1 MPCHLEEWPK
11 LCFEEHRR
19 RLTKLT
25 HHRESIECNYCH
37 FARQNAEIAYTP
49 ELDPHDTASP
59 TARKIHDANLKPD
72 CPVCRLPVAT
82 YRAKMHRKCLNSTRT
97 IKVNE
102 PKTTRDRTKC
112 SKGHSRAIYGR
123 PRKDGG
129 YACRLCTA
137 IRKRA
142 AYQSLK
148 AASA

>member
-19 RLTKLT
+19 RLTKLI

-72 CPVCRLPVAT
+72 CPICGLPVKT
-82 YRAKMHRKCLNSTRT
+82 YRAKMHRVCMPVVVRPPKPPPAGPRT
-97 IKVNE
+97 
-102 PKTTRDRTKC
+102 TCAR
-112 SKGHSRAIYGR
+112 GHSRARYGR
-123 PRKDGG
+123 KRIDGG
-129 YACRLCTA
+129 YSCRLCTA
-137 IRKRA
+137 DRKRE
-142 AYQSLK
+142 AYQRNK
-148 AASA
+148 EARA